1 MTTSK
6 FMMDS
11 GNILNEDYG
20 KCVHIKWYIDS
31 QQTYLVFRQ
40 NKKKAHRSIVEC
52 TSLDEGIRNITDE
65 CCQVS
70 L

>member
-31 QQTYLVFRQ
+31 QQIYLVFRQ
-40 NKKKAHRSIVEC
+40 NKKKKPIV
-52 TSLDEGIRNITDE
+52 
-65 CCQVS
+65 V
-70 L
+70 